1 MVYYEPRVTQ
11 TDRDLITNRL
21 SHYVMKI
28 HHDCGPYRHL
38 RCYWPDDPIGPN
50 NCSFDVITAPGS
62 ITIYGDW
69 MRAFTLRRYSDR
81 DMLLDFCD
89 TQEPN
94 IAYWAEKLDM
104 DASTKE
110 AAITGIDTDAFFED
124 VKESLTQWFI
134 EEGVTPNRD
143 NLDPVMN
150 GLREDVSFDDAK
162 HPFTQLLDLSIDHPI
177 QISPNSNPAYDC
189 ILPDPNPEDAC
200 NIFDPKNV
208 PGEHY
213 TLEWVR
219 TCMALQ
225 WAARTYAAAQSYKK
239 QKQTRRYLATQ
250 KHMTLCELP
259 SLVKPPVV
267 GI

>member
-11 TDRDLITNRL
+11 TDKNHITHRL
-21 SHYVMKI
+21 SKYVMGI
-28 HHDCGPYRHL
+28 RHDQEAYKRLH
-38 RCYWPDDPIGPN
+38 CYWPDDPIGPN

-69 MRAFTLRRYSDR
+69 MSAFTLRRYCDQ
-81 DMLLDFCD
+81 DMLLDFCND
-89 TQEPN
+89 KG
-94 IAYWAEKLDM
+94 IAIGYWAEKLDM
-104 DASTKE
+104 NEHTKN
-110 AAITGIDTDAFFED
+110 AAIMAIDTDAFFED

-134 EEGVTPNRD
+134 EEGVTPNHD

-162 HPFTQLLDLSIDHPI
+162 
-177 QISPNSNPAYDC
+177 
-189 ILPDPNPEDAC
+189 
-200 NIFDPKNV
+200 IFDPENV

-239 QKQTRRYLATQ
+239 QKQIHRYLTTER
-250 KHMTLCELP
+250 HMFLGDLTLPE
-259 SLVKPPVV
+259 KPPVV